1 MKKILILIFVLML
14 LVGCGSEPATQEPA
28 AQSTVEPAPA
38 PTPTSTPVTAPAPP
52 VAEVEEAKDDVPREY
67 KNALE
72 SAKNYIDIM
81 AFSEKGL
88 YDQLTSEYGEQYPAE
103 AAQYAIENIQVDYN
117 QEALESAVNYQKVM
131 PMSDKEL
138 FNQLISEYGE
148 QFTEAQAQYAID
160 NLPE

>member
-1 MKKILILIFVLML
+1 MKKLLILIFVVML
-14 LVGCGSEPATQEPA
+14 LVGCGSSEEPVKQNIAEPAPT
-28 AQSTVEPAPA
+28 STTAPETAPAPA
-38 PTPTSTPVTAPAPP
+38 PAVT
-52 VAEVEEAKDDVPREY
+52 EVKEEPKDDVPREY
-67 KNALE
+67 RNALE
-72 SAKNYIDIM
+72 SAQNYIEIM

-88 YDQLTSEYGEQYPAE
+88 YNQLTSEYGEQYPAE

-117 QEALESAVNYQKVM
+117 QEALESAVNYQQIM

-138 FNQLISEYGE
+138 FNQLTSEYGE